1 MLNNYSHQ
9 TTEAFRRIE
18 DALAGRTDDDLCCL
32 KEELG
37 SLYKRAQDIHNM
49 RASLI
54 DGSDYQIPHRY

>member
-1 MLNNYSHQ
+1 MLNNHSHQ
-9 TTEAFRRIE
+9 TREAFRRIE

-32 KEELG
+32 MEELG

-54 DGSDYQIPHRY
+54 DGSEYQIPSRY